1 MVCAIALL
9 VFKPAAAVIFQK
21 IFEMAASGTGVTGIV
36 RYLNERELPTPSQ
49 YAKFRKLLSASS
61 KDISLSEIVDYID
74 KVVVD
79 GNGKIV
85 VQWSVS

>member
-49 YAKFRKLLSASS
+49 YAKFRKLLSTSN
-61 KDISLSEIVDYID
+61 KEITLSEIVRFIE
-74 KVVVD
+74 KAVVD
-79 GNGKIV
+79 GGGKIV
-85 VQWSVS
+85 VK

>member
-36 RYLNERELPTPSQ
+36 RYLSERELPTPSQ
-49 YAKFRKLLSASS
+49 YAKFRKLLSTSN
-61 KDISLSEIVDYID
+61 KDIPLSEIVGFIE
-74 KVVVD
+74 KAVVD
-79 GNGKIV
+79 GGGKIV
-85 VQWSVS
+85 VK